1 MMAMQNVK
9 VVVVGDGAVGK
20 TSLLITYTENRFPID
35 YVPTV
40 FDNFTTGV
48 ELDKQLI
55 NLALWDTAGEE
66 EYARLR
72 SLSYPETDCFFICFS
87 VVCES
92 SFHNVL
98 SKWVPEIRHVCSES
112 NIQLVGMKN
121 DLRNDP
127 EILDLV
133 NGGKIKIITQEEA
146 EEMAKRIGA
155 TKYIEC
161 SSLTQFGLRAVFEEA
176 IRGVLGYEIDK
187 EGERIIPAKPAVG
200 MPMKNA
206 ASARVSEPP
215 E

>member
-1 MMAMQNVK
+1 MATHNLK

-20 TSLLITYTENRFPID
+20 TSLVISYSENRFPRD
-35 YVPTV
+35 YLPTQY
-40 FDNFTTGV
+40 DNFTTRV
-48 ELDKQLI
+48 EVDNQLI
-55 NLALWDTAGEE
+55 DLAVWDTAGEE

-72 SLSYPETDCFFICFS
+72 ALSYPETDCFLVCFS

-92 SFHNVL
+92 SFDNVL
-98 SKWVPEIRHVCSES
+98 SKWLPEVRQTCPKS
-112 NIQLVGMKN
+112 NIQLVGTKN
-121 DLRNDP
+121 DLRDNQ

-133 NGGKIKIITQEEA
+133 NNGEIKIITQEQA

-161 SSLTQFGLRAVFEEA
+161 SSLTQSGLKNVFEEA

-187 EGERIIPAKPAVG
+187 EGDRIYPAVRIA
-200 MPMKNA
+200 MKNA
-206 ASARVSEPP
+206 ASARVSETP